1 MTDLKL
7 RSLCPW
13 NKLRPKDSESDTITM
28 NNEDTMSEEYD
39 SGEDEKE
46 QNPLLDLWTGLSALR
61 RFWA

>member
-1 MTDLKL
+1 
-7 RSLCPW
+7 
-13 NKLRPKDSESDTITM
+13 M

-46 QNPLLDLWTGLSALR
+46 QNPLLDLWTGMSALR